1 MKLLI
6 VEDNRSQASL
16 LCRAFAER
24 GHVVDA
30 CDSGEFACQ
39 QAQRGAYDVV
49 LLDWNLPGL
58 DGVTVCRELRRV
70 GNNASVLM
78 VSVRSEVADKVTAL
92 EAGADDYVVKPV
104 DMHELIA
111 RVHAVAR
118 RRVANGPAELCSGT
132 MVLSE
137 RERSVRVNGVAVEL
151 THREFTLLAFL
162 MRRTGETVSRSDI
175 ISHVW
180 SAMGDL
186 GSNVIDV
193 YVRRL
198 RGKLGA
204 AGHRL
209 KTVRGIGY
217 RLDAGDS
224 SEEN

>member
-16 LCRAFAER
+16 LCRAFVER

-30 CDSGEFACQ
+30 CHSGEHACQ

-58 DGVTVCRELRRV
+58 DGVTVCRELRRS

-78 VSVRSEVADKVTAL
+78 VSVRSDVADKVTAL

-118 RRVANGPAELCSGT
+118 RRVASQPAELRSGA

-137 RERSVRVNGVAVEL
+137 RERSARVNGAVVEL

-162 MRRTGETVSRSDI
+162 MRRAGETASRSEI

-217 RLDAGDS
+217 RLDSDDGN
-224 SEEN
+224 EEN